1 MNKRHRRTLEAIFTK
16 PVPRDIRW
24 REIESLIK
32 TLGDVEERE
41 GSRVALTVNGVRAV
55 FHRPHPRPDTDRN
68 AVRDLRDFL
77 EEGGRQTLTK
87 GSVTATLGNDP
98 GIRQDPRRRR

>member
-1 MNKRHRRTLEAIFTK
+1 MDRRQRRTLEAIFTK

-32 TLGDVEERE
+32 TLGDVEERK
-41 GSRVALTVNGVRAV
+41 GSRVALTVNGVRGV

-68 AVRDLRDFL
+68 AIRDLRDLL
-77 EEGGRQTLTK
+77 ERAGVK
-87 GSVTATLGNDP
+87 P
-98 GIRQDPRRRR
+98 